1 MRCFGRVAGGRPG
14 RSADQAAVRY
24 TDGMA
29 VRVRVLGGL
38 AVEGVDLARLSSR
51 KARRLLSRLAIARGS
66 SVGVDTLA
74 QVVWG
79 AELPSHPADQ
89 LSVLVSRLRSALGA
103 DRLTRTQAGYT
114 LTADWLDVVALAE
127 LAVEARRRLD
137 AGAVAPATA
146 AARAALDL
154 LRGPV
159 LPEEPDDTEW
169 LEAERADA
177 GRYAAAA
184 RLVAAEAVLASGDP
198 WTASALA
205 ERALDAEPYDEAALR
220 AVMSAHQAAGRP
232 AVALRAYA
240 AAADRLRHELGVDPA
255 AETQALHLRL
265 LRAEPVQRRAAGHAG
280 TAPKGTRATASGS
293 AAMTALAGREAEL
306 TELTRSFDRAA
317 SGQPQLV
324 VVEGEAGIGK
334 TRLLAEFTGQLET
347 ERPGAALVLRC
358 RGDELSGGL
367 PLQPLLDALAGLLRT
382 PPHHG
387 DDAFGP
393 HLLDSEALLAG
404 EAEPV
409 LRLLG
414 EVPTGALWVGGLTA
428 GSGAALGAPA
438 LGVAAAGPAT
448 AGLAAD
454 VDTGLSLAF
463 AAYDTVISRLADQW
477 PVVLVVDD
485 AQWADPATRAWL
497 HHAVR
502 RHSAVR
508 LLILAARRTGEGTAL
523 RGDTLVRLGPLDQAA
538 AATAL
543 GLPAG
548 SLRALQLHERS
559 GGHPMF
565 LWELSR
571 AGDGDLPASIR
582 ESVIDRC
589 ERAGPGVAATLR
601 AAAVLGSDVDL
612 EMLAAVLDE
621 RVTSLLDHLEVGVRR
636 HLLVESGAG
645 FQFAH
650 ELMRDSLRTGTSM
663 PRATLLHRQA
673 ARSLAARTNAE
684 PLTVAYHARL
694 GGDLAAAAT
703 ALAKAGEIAA
713 ARFDLAEAGRLFDEA
728 LSLDDRPDLLVRR
741 ARIRLRVSD
750 TAGAAADTRAV
761 RERVAPDDPNYAAAL
776 EVAAL
781 VSYVERDFD
790 RCARLAEEG
799 AAVATDPEVRASCLA
814 LAGRVR
820 HAIGDLPGARE
831 LLDRVGSEAPA
842 SVAPLVETWR
852 AFLLVHGDDPAAA
865 LRLVQADEP
874 IQPRVGY
881 PFAAITRHMVAGYA
895 QALRGEPAAAL
906 REFDLM
912 SDAAARERT
921 ERFSARDDNF
931 RGWIL
936 RSVGALGEADE
947 ANTRAYELAATHGLA
962 EPLAHALLDLADG
975 RLRAGDPA
983 MAETYLARL
992 GPEVDDGY
1000 LFQWRTELRTGLVSG
1015 RWLLATGDVA
1025 VAASAF
1031 ETVRETA
1038 ARLSLRRYL
1047 VLSRLW
1053 LAMSRR
1059 RLGERIAADELA
1071 SDVDALVE
1079 VAPMEAWWLTAEAGR
1094 VFDVDRWRTLALDR
1108 ARTLASR
1115 AGPYGDTL
1123 RRVAGRRIAG
1133 TGE

>member
-1 MRCFGRVAGGRPG
+1 M
-14 RSADQAAVRY
+14 RY

-38 AVEGVDLARLSSR
+38 AVEGVDLGRLSSR
-51 KARRLLSRLAIARGS
+51 KARRLLSRLAIARGA
-66 SVGVDTLA
+66 SVSVDTLA

-79 AELPSHPADQ
+79 DELPSHPADQ

-114 LTADWLDVVALAE
+114 LMADWLDVVALAE

-137 AGAVAPATA
+137 VGAVAPATA
-146 AARAALDL
+146 AARAALEL

-159 LPEEPDDTEW
+159 LPEEPDETQW
-169 LEAERADA
+169 LEAERAEVA
-177 GRYAAAA
+177 RYAAAA

-220 AVMSAHQAAGRP
+220 AVMSAHHAAGRP

-240 AAADRLRHELGVDPA
+240 ATADRLRDELGVDPA
-255 AETQALHLRL
+255 AETKALHLQL
-265 LRAEPVQRRAAGHAG
+265 LRAEPVQRRAAGDSK
-280 TAPKGTRATASGS
+280 TVPKRPRAKASGS
-293 AAMTALAGREAEL
+293 ASKRELAAGGPLAGRDAEL
-306 TELTRSFDRAA
+306 AALTRAFERAA

-324 VVEGEAGIGK
+324 VIEGEAGIGK
-334 TRLLAEFTGQLET
+334 TRLLAEFTRQLQID
-347 ERPGAALVLRC
+347 RPGAALMLRC

-382 PPHHG
+382 PPHHRGG
-387 DDAFGP
+387 DAYG
-393 HLLDSEALLAG
+393 HQALDSEVLLAG

-409 LRLLG
+409 RRLLG
-414 EVPTGALWVGGLTA
+414 DVSAGGLWVGGLAA
-428 GSGAALGAPA
+428 GSGAGLSTPA
-438 LGVAAAGPAT
+438 LGVAAAGLGAAGLGA
-448 AGLAAD
+448 AGLAAAGLAAAGLAAE

-463 AAYDTVISRLADQW
+463 AGYDTVISRLAHQW

-502 RHSAVR
+502 RLSAVR
-508 LLILAARRTGEGTAL
+508 LLILAAQRTGEGAAL
-523 RGDTLVRLGPLDQAA
+523 RGDTLVLLGPLDQAA

-548 SLRALQLHERS
+548 SAQALRLHERS

-582 ESVIDRC
+582 GSVIDRC
-589 ERAGPGVAATLR
+589 ERAGPGVAETLR

-612 EMLAAVLDE
+612 ELLAAVLDE
-621 RVTSLLDHLEVGVRR
+621 PVTSLLDHLEVGVRR

-650 ELMRDSLRTGTSM
+650 ELVRDSLRTGTSM
-663 PRATLLHRQA
+663 ARAALLHRQA

-694 GGDLAAAAT
+694 GGDLVAAAT
-703 ALAKAGEIAA
+703 ALARAGEIAA

-799 AAVATDPEVRASCLA
+799 AAVAADPEVRASCLA

-820 HAIGDLPGARE
+820 HAIGDLPGARD

-865 LRLVQADEP
+865 LRLVRADEP

-906 REFDLM
+906 REFTLM
-912 SDAAARERT
+912 SQAAARART
-921 ERFSARDDNF
+921 ERFNARDDNF

-936 RSVGALGEADE
+936 RSVGALAEADE
-947 ANTRAYELAATHGLA
+947 ANTRAYELAATHSLA

-983 MAETYLARL
+983 TAETYLARL
-992 GPEVDDGY
+992 VPEVDDGY

-1015 RWLLATGDVA
+1015 RWSLATGDASAA
-1025 VAASAF
+1025 VSAF

-1038 ARLSLRRYL
+1038 ARLSMRRYL

-1059 RLGERIAADELA
+1059 LLGERIAPDDLA

-1079 VAPMEAWWLTAEAGR
+1079 VAPMEAWWLTAEVGR
-1094 VFDVDRWRTLALDR
+1094 VFDVDRWRALAVDR
-1108 ARTLASR
+1108 AGTLASR

-1123 RRVAGRRIAG
+1123 RRMAGS
-1133 TGE
+1133 GESG